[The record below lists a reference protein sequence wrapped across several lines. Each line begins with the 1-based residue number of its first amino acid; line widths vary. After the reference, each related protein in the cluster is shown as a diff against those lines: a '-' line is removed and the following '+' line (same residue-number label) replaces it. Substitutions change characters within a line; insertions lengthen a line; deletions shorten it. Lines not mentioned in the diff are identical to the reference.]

1 VHQTAAAEAQAVAKS
16 VKGAGMMMAGTELDQ
31 LLREL
36 ETEGQ
41 RNDSHEKDRQK
52 KFLNLER
59 PTAELIHVLL
69 QASRRKNV
77 LEIGTSNA
85 YSTIWIAAALKRCDD
100 ATFISIEISPLKLG
114 LARKNIARAGFEQRV
129 ELMEGNATDVVGGLR
144 GPFDCVFFDA
154 DRVSAPS
161 QLRLLLPK
169 LSDDVLLLADNALSH
184 PDEISAYKTVVEQLP
199 GFICT
204 LTPIGKGLHIAW
216 RRGPS
221 TKWL

>member
-1 VHQTAAAEAQAVAKS
+1 
-16 VKGAGMMMAGTELDQ
+16 MMIVGTELDQ
-31 LLREL
+31 LLREI
-36 ETEGQ
+36 EIEGQ

-59 PTAELIHVLL
+59 PTVELIHVLL
-69 QASRRKNV
+69 QASRRKNI

-85 YSTIWIAAALKRCDD
+85 YSTIWIAAALKHCDD
-100 ATFISIEISPLKLG
+100 ARFISIEISPHKLA
-114 LARKNIARAGFEQRV
+114 LARKNIARAGFEHSV
-129 ELMEGNATDVVGGLR
+129 ELMEGNASEVVGGLR

-154 DRVSAPS
+154 DRVSAPP

-184 PDEISAYKTVVEQLP
+184 PDEIAAYKTLVEQLP

-204 LTPIGKGLHIAW
+204 LTPIGKGLHMAW
-216 RRGPS
+216 RRGPVAD
-221 TKWL
+221 

>member
-1 VHQTAAAEAQAVAKS
+1 MIV
-16 VKGAGMMMAGTELDQ
+16 GTELDQ

-36 ETEGQ
+36 EIEGQ
-41 RNDSHEKDRQK
+41 RNDSQENDRKK

-69 QASRRKNV
+69 QASRRKHV

-85 YSTIWIAAALKRCDD
+85 CSTIWIAAALEHCHD
-100 ATFISIEISPLKLG
+100 ARFISIEISPHKLA
-114 LARKNIARAGFEQRV
+114 LARNNIARAGFQHRV
-129 ELMEGNATDVVGGLR
+129 ELMEGNATEVVAALR

-161 QLRLLLPK
+161 QLRLLLPR
-169 LSDDVLLLADNALSH
+169 LAEDVLLLADNALSH
-184 PDEISAYKTVVEQLP
+184 PDEISAYKNFVEQLP

-204 LTPIGKGLHIAW
+204 LTPVGKGLHIAW
-216 RRGPS
+216 RAPTHRTS
-221 TKWL
+221 ASAVAH